1 MVRTSCRLPVESRMT
16 SSRYT
21 QFLLLG
27 IAASLT
33 ILQLRLVWNT
43 GQLKG
48 LEPYFLC
55 YAAVWFMMWRKR
67 DRLHQALR
75 DRGSNTL
82 SATSVGL
89 LCITWVLYRSTLI
102 SSYDSFLRF
111 SPIVSGLGLA
121 LLGFGS
127 KQIKQYWR
135 ELLVLSFLMIPTTTI
150 TELID
155 LSKGTATLAGN
166 LLWYSGF
173 PVVQEDTKLIMPT
186 GFVDVYPG
194 CSGIQSILQL
204 LTLSFLFLML
214 FPMRWVQTLFIPTC
228 AIAIAF
234 IVNGVR
240 VALMAVLFA
249 QSNESAFDYWHL
261 GEGSQVFSMVAVLI
275 FGGICYLFLEYSDA
289 SSIDKET

>member
-1 MVRTSCRLPVESRMT
+1 MT

-21 QFLLLG
+21 QVLLLG

-43 GQLKG
+43 GHLKG

-55 YAAVWFMMWRKR
+55 YAAVWFMLWRKR
-67 DRLHQALR
+67 DRLRQALQN
-75 DRGSNTL
+75 RGQLASTTA
-82 SATSVGL
+82 ATSVGL
-89 LCITWVLYRSTLI
+89 LCIAWVLYRSTLI

-111 SPIVSGLGLA
+111 SPVVSGLGLA
-121 LLGFGS
+121 LLGFGF
-127 KQIKQYWR
+127 KQLKQYWR

-155 LSKGTATLAGN
+155 LSRGTATLAGN

-214 FPMRWVQTLFIPTC
+214 FPMRWIQTLFIPIF
-228 AIAIAF
+228 AITVAF
-234 IVNGVR
+234 IVNGIR

-289 SSIDKET
+289 PSIDKEN